1 MTDTVTPRPEQPV
14 PGTLADAIARA
25 QRVPETHDFP
35 TVDALLADF
44 AELAATHP
52 HLVREQRIGTSRLG
66 EPIHSYAIGSG
77 ARDVVLVG
85 GVHPNEP
92 IGFRTLQHLAREL
105 VADDDLRA
113 AHDATWHL
121 VPCIDPDGTRLNEGW
136 FAAPSDRV
144 AYSRR
149 FYRPAPDEQ
158 VEWSFPFA
166 HKDAWFDRVM
176 PETQA
181 LMRLIDQTTPELMV
195 GLHNAELGGVYYYVT
210 RDLDGIVDALHAIPA
225 ALDLPLDAGEPESP
239 DLEPLAQAVYRSPLS
254 SEHYDYLESLGL
266 DPSTEVGGGGSAD
279 YIARHGTFGL
289 VAELPYWSHADSTDT
304 SGSGRRYRDVIAEK
318 AAALTEL
325 GAVLQAALDAA
336 EPDLPV
342 ATPFLRASRAF
353 VPAMGHIGTSEA
365 ARLDRIDP
373 EREATVAEVF
383 SNADMVRMFQLRFGG
398 ILLRAIDAEV
408 QAGTAPVGL
417 RRVRERLGAQY
428 DAWCAAADA
437 VEGLTPLPIA
447 NLVGVQVASTLAASS
462 LLLDAS
468 RARPASDDVAALAS
482 GVTA

>member
-1 MTDTVTPRPEQPV
+1 MTDTATTAA
-14 PGTLADAIARA
+14 PGTLDDAIARA
-25 QRVPETHDFP
+25 RRVGDVHDFP

-44 AELAATHP
+44 EGLAAEHP
-52 HLVREQRIGTSRLG
+52 DLVRAKRIGTSRLG

-77 ARDVVLVG
+77 PRQLVLVG

-105 VADDDLRA
+105 VADAGLRS

-136 FAAPSDRV
+136 FANPEDRV
-144 AYSRR
+144 HYARR

-181 LMRLIDQTTPELMV
+181 LMRLIDATSPDLLV

-210 RDLDGIVDALHAIPA
+210 RVLDGLVDALHAIPA
-225 ALDLPLDAGEPESP
+225 ALDLPLDAGEPEAP
-239 DLEPLAQAVYRSPLS
+239 DLEQLAQAVFRSPLS
-254 SEHYDYLESLGL
+254 REHYDYLEDLGL
-266 DPSTEVGGGGSAD
+266 DPATEVGGGGSAD
-279 YIARHGTFGL
+279 YIERHGTFGL
-289 VAELPYWSHADSTDT
+289 VAELPYWSHPDATDT
-304 SGSGRRYRDVIAEK
+304 SGSGRAYRDVIAEK

-336 EPDLPV
+336 LPDLPV
-342 ATPFLRASRAF
+342 ETPFLRASRAF

-365 ARLDRIDP
+365 ARLDRIEDG
-373 EREATVAEVF
+373 REATVAEVF
-383 SNADMVRMFQLRFGG
+383 SNVDVVRCFRLRFGG

-408 QAGTAPVGL
+408 QAGTAPAGL
-417 RRVRERLGAQY
+417 RRVRERLASQY
-428 DAWCAAADA
+428 EAWCDEAASLA
-437 VEGLTPLPIA
+437 GLTALPIA

-462 LLLDAS
+462 LLLAAS
-468 RARPASDDVAALAS
+468 RADDRAASE
-482 GVTA
+482 GTA

>member
-1 MTDTVTPRPEQPV
+1 MTDTVTPQPA

-44 AELAATHP
+44 AGLAAAHP
-52 HLVREQRIGTSRLG
+52 DLVRAQRIGTSRLG
-66 EPIHSYAIGSG
+66 EPIHAYAIGSG
-77 ARDVVLVG
+77 SRDVIMVG

-105 VADDDLRA
+105 VADDALRA

-136 FAAPSDRV
+136 FAAPGDRI
-144 AYSRR
+144 AYARR

-181 LMRLIDQTTPELMV
+181 LMRLIDATTPDLLV

-210 RDLDGIVDALHAIPA
+210 RPLEGIVDALHAIPA

-239 DLEPLAQAVYRSPLS
+239 DLEALAQAVYRAPLS

-289 VAELPYWSHADSTDT
+289 IAELPYWSHPDAVDA

-318 AAALTEL
+318 SQALADL
-325 GAVLQAALDAA
+325 GAVLQSALDEA

-353 VPAMGHIGTSEA
+353 VPAMAHIAASEA
-365 ARLDRIDP
+365 ARLPLLDP

-383 SNADMVRMFQLRFGG
+383 SNADVVRMFQLRFGG

-408 QAGTAPVGL
+408 QAGTAPVRL
-417 RRVRERLGAQY
+417 RRVRERLAARY
-428 DAWCAAADA
+428 AAWCAAADA
-437 VEGLTPLPIA
+437 VEGLQPLPIA
-447 NLVGVQVASTLAASS
+447 SLVGVQVASTLAASS
-462 LLLDAS
+462 LLRDAAAS
-468 RARPASDDVAALAS
+468 TRAGATEALAA